1 MTRYNCPHYRATT
14 ILFLR
19 HAAKHGCLSNSAI
32 TALFAIMYDGVLT
45 SNPLSQRSYSKVP
58 LKEES

>member
-1 MTRYNCPHYRATT
+1 
-14 ILFLR
+14 
-19 HAAKHGCLSNSAI
+19 
-32 TALFAIMYDGVLT
+32 MYDGVLT